1 VAEYWIDFGIDGW
14 RLDVPGD
21 IDDDSFWQEFRQR
34 VKAKNNDAYICGE
47 IWEKAD
53 RWLQGDQFDSVMNY
67 PMGMAALSFF
77 GAETMK
83 TDYKQNHLDL
93 TPVDSSE
100 FIERVNK
107 VYSWYDWEINRVQLN
122 LIDSHDMPRAKWLV
136 QDNVAAVEQALA
148 FLLLAPGAPCI
159 YYGTEVGM
167 TGGNDPHCREA
178 FPWDAESTWQQSTME
193 TIKRFANIRH
203 QYDFLAQADISLT
216 VLTDDVVM
224 MKRTYEAS
232 TLVALFNRSGEE
244 VVLSENQLLAG
255 LKPLGMNESES
266 TIRLNDE
273 IILKKNSTEVFVS

>member
-1 VAEYWIDFGIDGW
+1 
-14 RLDVPGD
+14 
-21 IDDDSFWQEFRQR
+21 
-34 VKAKNNDAYICGE
+34 
-47 IWEKAD
+47 
-53 RWLQGDQFDSVMNY
+53 MNY